1 MNALHNNSPERKR
14 RRFIVI
20 PAVLVLVGLTA
31 VSSITPPTVA
41 PRSKA
46 SLPQEISRGPQTRH
60 VVALTFDAGG
70 ETDGLPRLLSALKA
84 AKIHCT
90 FFLTGRWASQHP
102 ELAREIRADGHEIG
116 NHTWSHPDLTRLGD
130 QQVRNEILRNDAL
143 LTPIIGHSPRPL
155 FRAPYGARDARVLR
169 LANELGYTS
178 IYWTLDSLDSIDP
191 PKTPEFLISRVTGR
205 PDPALDGAIVL
216 MHVGEP
222 ATAAAV
228 PVILADLQ
236 RRGFK
241 FATVSELLAKP

>member
-1 MNALHNNSPERKR
+1 MKSSHNHLPKNQLGRL
-14 RRFIVI
+14 FVI
-20 PAVLVLVGLTA
+20 PAVLVFVGLAA
-31 VSSITPPTVA
+31 VSSINTPTVA

-46 SLPQEISRGPQTRH
+46 SLPQEITRGPQTRH
-60 VVALTFDAGG
+60 VMALTFDAGG
-70 ETDGLPRLLSALKA
+70 DADELPRLLSALDSA
-84 AKIHCT
+84 RIRCT

-102 ELAREIRADGHEIG
+102 DLTREVRAHGHEIG

-130 QQVRNEILRNDAL
+130 EQVRGEILRNDAL
-143 LTPIIGHSPRPL
+143 LTTILGHSPRPL

-169 LANELGYTS
+169 IANELGYTS

-191 PKTPEFLISRVTGR
+191 PKTPEFLIIRVTGK
-205 PDPALDGAIVL
+205 PDAALDGAIVL

-228 PVILADLQ
+228 PAIVADLQ

-241 FATVSELLAKP
+241 FATVSELLARP